1 MGRRY
6 QRTTGSSPTKSPNP
20 NVDVDIEY
28 TGNNIKIQKAKK
40 KEGNDPMDLQL
51 WGDLQK
57 LILDYLRKY
66 IFKMASSEWN
76 IVGSEVLASA

>member
-1 MGRRY
+1 
-6 QRTTGSSPTKSPNP
+6 
-20 NVDVDIEY
+20 
-28 TGNNIKIQKAKK
+28 
-40 KEGNDPMDLQL
+40 MDLQL